1 MTRQSIRYGSLHTER
16 PPMCEARRLH
26 VFGKLLPLDDD
37 RSGMPKLGAI
47 AWANFACWLIVL
59 IAASCFFLTYGS

>member
-1 MTRQSIRYGSLHTER
+1 MTDWRDHTST
-16 PPMCEARRLH
+16 ARRLH

-47 AWANFACWLIVL
+47 AWANIACWLIVL